1 MSEQCAECAKKDAE
15 IVKLRRLNQLWENT
29 IQGTQDL
36 NQILRE
42 RRDQAEAIVRKLTGM
57 SVSEYER
64 KEGEEKKKQ

>member
-57 SVSEYER
+57 SVSDYEAWKR
-64 KEGEEKKKQ
+64 KEGEE